1 MRTNVCSDLGTVAKV
16 LASSGIEAV
25 KEIQITIFKPIRPM
39 LAEMESIMS

>member
-1 MRTNVCSDLGTVAKV
+1 VCSDLGTVAKVLAKV

-39 LAEMESIMS
+39 LAEIVRT

>member
-1 MRTNVCSDLGTVAKV
+1 MCSDLGTVGVAKV

-39 LAEMESIMS
+39 LAEIVRTIMFR